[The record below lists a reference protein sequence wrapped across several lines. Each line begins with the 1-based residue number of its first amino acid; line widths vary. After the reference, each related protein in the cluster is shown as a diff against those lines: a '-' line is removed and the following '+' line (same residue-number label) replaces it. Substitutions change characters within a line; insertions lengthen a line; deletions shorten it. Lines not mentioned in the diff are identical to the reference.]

1 MRKEREIESS
11 ISEFA
16 CTCNGHTL
24 IYQYYPSTPS
34 LSTPPPP
41 SDRYLQLLQAANN
54 EIGDLGVL
62 QYLPNLQYLDVSINR
77 IDQRGLEAAMPAIMR
92 GEQTKEVWLG
102 SATQLLWSSGISET
116 LCAVH
121 LSHNRL
127 TELGPVLVALTSLT
141 DLRLAQNDLGGI
153 AGVENL
159 TRLNELHIQGNPR
172 LESIRGVSHLTDLK
186 TLLAFS
192 NPRLSRV
199 PSDMGRMTSLLN
211 LDIGFTNISRASFS
225 FSRGGD
231 GGDGVSGGVRLPRL
245 PSIERAYVDG
255 TELCRGGDG
264 GGDWPSE
271 GPLFCPGPDQGAT
284 CTRDQPGILLCTR
297 WINGVNT
304 PCEEYVER
312 GMEERGVGSGSARV
326 KDGASQTS
334 AVCRAFVD
342 SLIL

>member
-1 MRKEREIESS
+1 M
-11 ISEFA
+11 
-16 CTCNGHTL
+16 
-24 IYQYYPSTPS
+24 
-34 LSTPPPP
+34 
-41 SDRYLQLLQAANN
+41 QLLQAANN
-54 EIGDLGVL
+54 EISDLGVL
-62 QYLPNLQYLDVSINR
+62 QFLPNLQYLDVSINR
-77 IDQRGLEAAMPAIMR
+77 IDQKGLEAAMPAIMR

-116 LCAVH
+116 LRAVH

-127 TELGPVLVALTSLT
+127 TGLGPVLVALTSLT
-141 DLRLAQNDLGGI
+141 DLRLDQNDLGGI
-153 AGVENL
+153 AGVEHL

-172 LESIRGVSHLTDLK
+172 LESMRGVSHLTDLK

-225 FSRGGD
+225 FQPDS
-231 GGDGVSGGVRLPRL
+231 DGVSRDGVRWPRL

-255 TELCRGGDG
+255 TELCRGGGDG

-271 GPLFCPGPDQGAT
+271 GPLLCPGPDQGAT
-284 CTRDQPGILLCTR
+284 CTRDQPGVLLCTR

-304 PCEEYVER
+304 PKCEEYVER
-312 GMEERGVGSGSARV
+312 GMEEVVGGGGGRGGGE
-326 KDGASQTS
+326 
-334 AVCRAFVD
+334 
-342 SLIL
+342 